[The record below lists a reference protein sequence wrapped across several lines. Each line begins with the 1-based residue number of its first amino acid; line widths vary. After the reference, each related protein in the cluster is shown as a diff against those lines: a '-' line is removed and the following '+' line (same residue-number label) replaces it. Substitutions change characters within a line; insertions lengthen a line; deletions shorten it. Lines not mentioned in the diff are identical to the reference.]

1 VPANDRQPV
10 LLFVEDDRDTL
21 VAAARLFEALGFV
34 VLPATGGD
42 TAFDRAKTEMPDVI
56 VADVVMPRS
65 SGVTLCERLHASVE
79 TRDIPVLIYTG
90 LTDTAVLAD
99 LHRLGVQVFAI
110 KPCGPTVVAE
120 HARLLAFERRV
131 QNPPLVI
138 TGDGEL
144 MRDLAYAVRAR
155 CVEA

>member
-1 VPANDRQPV
+1 MPEAVRQPV

-21 VAAARLFEALGFV
+21 VAAARLFETLGFS

-42 TAFDRAKTEMPDVI
+42 TALARAATEHPDVI

-65 SGVTLCERLHASVE
+65 SGVTLCERLHDSDT
-79 TRDIPVLIYTG
+79 TRHIPVLIYTG
-90 LTDTAVLAD
+90 LTDTAVLAN

-110 KPCGPTVVAE
+110 KPCTPSVVAD
-120 HARLLAFERRV
+120 HARLLARNRHV
-131 QNPPLVI
+131 DDPPLVI

-144 MRDLAYAVRAR
+144 MRDIAAAIRAR
-155 CVEA
+155 CVT